1 VYATE
6 ITPLAL
12 HPSLTTWTQIC
23 WTLGSLLA
31 SGILRAY
38 VNDLTELAYK
48 VPFTLQWAWLLPIA
62 AICIFAPES
71 PVWCVKTDRHDR
83 AVVAIRRLGGKGI
96 TQAQVDRRLD
106 EIDRTN
112 RIEAKTATHISYAEL
127 FRGSNRRRTEIACVT
142 FAIPCLCGFVLANST
157 YFMQQAG
164 LDPSASF
171 SMTVGAAG
179 IALVC
184 CFGTWFILSKFGRR
198 PVYLLGL
205 SVLIV
210 ALLGIGGLGIP
221 APTSAYA
228 WATGG
233 LCYVFAVTYYL
244 TVGPVTYTIITDI
257 PATRLRPK
265 TVVLARAAH
274 VTTAIL
280 SNVLHNYQINKTAL
294 NCKYRAS
301 SNASINPPLISYGL
315 WTGRGKAGFFWAGS
329 SALCLT
335 WCYFRLPETRKR
347 SSIELDE
354 LFTKR
359 VPARMFART
368 VLDGMER

>member
-1 VYATE
+1 
-6 ITPLAL
+6 
-12 HPSLTTWTQIC
+12 
-23 WTLGSLLA
+23 
-31 SGILRAY
+31 
-38 VNDLTELAYK
+38 LAYK

-96 TQAQVDRRLD
+96 SQAQVDRRLD

-112 RIEAKTATHISYAEL
+112 RIEAKTATQISYAEL
-127 FRGSNRRRTEIACVT
+127 FRGTNRRRTEIACVT

-184 CFGTWFILSKFGRR
+184 CFGTWFILSKCGRR

-210 ALLGIGGLGIP
+210 ALLGIGGLG
-221 APTSAYA
+221 
-228 WATGG
+228 
-233 LCYVFAVTYYL
+233 
-244 TVGPVTYTIITDI
+244 IITDI

-294 NCKYRAS
+294 NCKYRAFS
-301 SNASINPPLISYGL
+301 DAFVNTALISYGL
-315 WTGRGKAGFFWAGS
+315 
-329 SALCLT
+329 
-335 WCYFRLPETRKR
+335 
-347 SSIELDE
+347 
-354 LFTKR
+354 
-359 VPARMFART
+359 
-368 VLDGMER
+368 